1 MSHLSRSLLPSSV
14 PRLVGSVLAG
24 DPWPTTVFLVSAVTH
39 AAAHG
44 ALAWTAGQLARSLTS
59 SAFVLLD
66 VGPSSPATIAFLGLV
81 IAMIKGGAGVA
92 ATRHQTRLAAVASET
107 IRDRVVTRLLDHGLS
122 APSPLALAR
131 VSSRV
136 REVADAVQDGVLAS
150 ARSLAQLVPIAVALM
165 LLSPSLT
172 LVAAGVIVPFGWFL
186 SRARK
191 SWRKDHERF
200 LTASDELQGEMDDLI
215 RHADLWRTY
224 GTGHRVRQQLH
235 RLARDVTTAQMRAE
249 TLRAVLSS
257 SNEVLGALALLLAL
271 VAGARW
277 ASHLPAGTIVAFAAV
292 FFMAYKPLRDLGD
305 ARTFL
310 ARGDDALASLDALSR
325 ETHRHADTAGPPVSW
340 PQRSIVVRDVFV
352 QGQSAP
358 ISFDAAPGEMV
369 AIAGPT
375 GIGKSTL
382 LRSLLGLEPA
392 SCGVIQIDGRPLRPG
407 VVGPAERPFAWVPQD
422 APVISGTLDDNFLL
436 AGTTETDANRELD
449 ALGASFLRSAL
460 AGMKLGASGRT
471 LSGGERRWL
480 AVARALA
487 TRLPVLLL
495 DEPSVGLDAAARQ
508 RLLDTL
514 QSLRGQRTVIVVSHD
529 NDIIALAD
537 RVVWMNQWPRRTGSE
552 P

>member
-1 MSHLSRSLLPSSV
+1 MSHPSRSLLPSSV
-14 PRLVGSVLAG
+14 PRLVGSALAA
-24 DPWPTTVFLVSAVTH
+24 DPWPTAVFLLSAATH

-59 SAFVLLD
+59 SAFVLSD

-81 IAMIKGGAGVA
+81 IATIKGGAGVTA
-92 ATRHQTRLAAVASET
+92 ARHQTRLAAAASET
-107 IRDRVVTRLLDHGLS
+107 IRDRVVTRLLDHGLA

-136 REVADAVQDGVLAS
+136 REVADAVQDGVLAT
-150 ARSLAQLVPIAVALM
+150 ARSLAQLVPIAVTLM

-172 LVAAGVIVPFGWFL
+172 LVAAGVIVPFGWLL

-191 SWRKDHERF
+191 SWRTDHERF
-200 LTASDELQGEMDDLI
+200 LAASDELQGEMDDLI

-224 GTGHRVRQQLH
+224 GTGHRVRQQIH
-235 RLARDVTTAQMRAE
+235 RLTQAVTTTQMRAE

-257 SNEVLGALALLLAL
+257 SNEILGALALLLAL

-277 ASHLPAGTIVAFAAV
+277 TSHLPPGTIIAFAAV

-310 ARGDDALASLDALSR
+310 ARGDDALASLDALSH
-325 ETHRHADTAGPPVSW
+325 ETHHHADTAESPAPRHQVS
-340 PQRSIVVRDVFV
+340 VVVQDVCV
-352 QGQSAP
+352 RGQSAP
-358 ISFDAAPGEMV
+358 ISFHAAPGEIV

-392 SCGVIQIDGRPLRPG
+392 SCGVVQVDGHPLRPG
-407 VVGPAERPFAWVPQD
+407 VVGPVERPFAWVPQD

-436 AGTTETDANRELD
+436 AGATETDAKRELER
-449 ALGASFLRSAL
+449 LGASFLKSAL
-460 AGMKLGASGRT
+460 AEMKLGASGRT
-471 LSGGERRWL
+471 LSGGERRWI

-514 QSLRGQRTVIVVSHD
+514 QSLRGRRTVIVVSHD
-529 NDIIALAD
+529 HDVIALAD
-537 RVVWMNQWPRRTGSE
+537 RVVWMKQWPQRTGSDQ
-552 P
+552 